1 MQAQTNIESF
11 INYRRNDEFLNS
23 VGSLLSNTISNEVQR
38 GCLKFLQV
46 YLKSLDN
53 YKIAKQ
59 VTSRPSEKFRQID
72 SNLCEILLEY
82 LIISSV
88 SSKLQLK
95 QISIDLIYSY
105 MKLTENLTNCFN
117 KFIKYGIESLDS
129 NLSKYF
135 MDPTLCILLTDEFA
149 ESDLLNI
156 VKSLVKH
163 LSNPKFESSAMKCLN
178 KIEQISPRITFNNYL
193 NKLPQSLKTNYLN
206 SKNKLNS
213 NFSTNSSYNFNSSND
228 VDAKI
233 SNTDEYKNM
242 KFNLIPSNILH
253 KLSGED
259 EIQRLYAIH
268 QLESS
273 VINLNDIKQVYPY
286 YQDFIIYMN
295 NFVDDPNYEVRLASL
310 KILNVFIAKLGNNVN
325 QCYKVICNCARQ
337 VMSQTHQSKTL
348 KQSLNSMLLVTIE
361 NMKNPILVLECLLDK
376 IKDRSAKAREE
387 FLNIIIT
394 AVLKFPNDK
403 FDSLRKI
410 FFQVAPL
417 LCDIKRN
424 VRHAALECIAVLYS
438 KLKIAVSDFFIKF
451 L

>member
-1 MQAQTNIESF
+1 
-11 INYRRNDEFLNS
+11 
-23 VGSLLSNTISNEVQR
+23 
-38 GCLKFLQV
+38 
-46 YLKSLDN
+46 
-53 YKIAKQ
+53 
-59 VTSRPSEKFRQID
+59 
-72 SNLCEILLEY
+72 
-82 LIISSV
+82 
-88 SSKLQLK
+88 
-95 QISIDLIYSY
+95 
-105 MKLTENLTNCFN
+105 
-117 KFIKYGIESLDS
+117 
-129 NLSKYF
+129 
-135 MDPTLCILLTDEFA
+135 
-149 ESDLLNI
+149 
-156 VKSLVKH
+156 
-163 LSNPKFESSAMKCLN
+163 
-178 KIEQISPRITFNNYL
+178 
-193 NKLPQSLKTNYLN
+193 
-206 SKNKLNS
+206 
-213 NFSTNSSYNFNSSND
+213 
-228 VDAKI
+228 
-233 SNTDEYKNM
+233 M
-242 KFNLIPSNILH
+242 KFNLIPANTLQ

-259 EIQRLYAIH
+259 EIQRLSAIH
-268 QLESS
+268 QLETS

-310 KILNVFIAKLGNNVN
+310 KILNVFIQKLGPNVN

-348 KQSLNSMLLVTIE
+348 KQSLNTMLLVTIE

-438 KLKIAVSDFFIKF
+438 KLKMAVSILF
-451 L
+451 LFLNTQMEI